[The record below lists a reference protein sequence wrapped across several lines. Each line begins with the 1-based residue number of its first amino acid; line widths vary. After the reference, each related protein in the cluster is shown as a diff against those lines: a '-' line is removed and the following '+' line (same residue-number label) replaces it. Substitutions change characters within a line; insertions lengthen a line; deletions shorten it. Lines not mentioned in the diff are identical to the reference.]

1 MDLAEIYK
9 TDHGDLSGMTIL
21 LQEKD
26 GAETEKIEGLL
37 ADCGRDYNVI
47 HAAALDEAIEII
59 RREYLDV
66 VIFNLSYTGPDSLA
80 DLIQPALDLKKTY
93 VLIAVVD
100 AGDET
105 LGIEAAKKG
114 AEDYLLKDVLETRL
128 LEKSIHQSIKCHHL
142 RHRNINLSL
151 VDKVTG
157 LLSRRGFIML
167 AEQEMT
173 VAQRYGRNMFLLF
186 AEVDEME
193 ERKDRL
199 GTVGCEDV
207 LRESATILR
216 HSLRGADI
224 LTSLENG
231 SFAGFVVG
239 DPDESRDAIGL
250 RMRNNLKELN
260 SRHILGFK
268 LELNME
274 FVIFDDEA
282 QQSIEE
288 MMKEAEGR
296 MARSRKET

>member
-1 MDLAEIYK
+1 MDLSEVYK

-21 LQEKD
+21 LLEKN
-26 GAETEKIEGLL
+26 GVETEKFEGLL

-47 HAAALDEAIEII
+47 HAVTLDEAIDII

-66 VIFNLSYTGPDSLA
+66 VIFNLSYAGPDSLA
-80 DLIQPALDLKKTY
+80 ALIQPALDLKKPY

-105 LGIEAAKKG
+105 LGKEAAKKG
-114 AEDYLLKDVLETRL
+114 AEDYLIKDVLDIRL

-167 AEQEMT
+167 AEQEMK
-173 VAQRYGRNMFLLF
+173 VAQRYGRKMFLLF
-186 AEVDEME
+186 AEVAEME

-207 LRESATILR
+207 FRESANILR

-224 LTSLENG
+224 LTFLENG

-239 DPDESRDAIGL
+239 EPKGSQDAITL

-268 LELNME
+268 LELNIE
-274 FVIFDDEA
+274 FVIFDDDA
-282 QQSIEE
+282 PQSIEE
-288 MMKEAEGR
+288 MMKEAEGLMSR
-296 MARSRKET
+296 RRKEK